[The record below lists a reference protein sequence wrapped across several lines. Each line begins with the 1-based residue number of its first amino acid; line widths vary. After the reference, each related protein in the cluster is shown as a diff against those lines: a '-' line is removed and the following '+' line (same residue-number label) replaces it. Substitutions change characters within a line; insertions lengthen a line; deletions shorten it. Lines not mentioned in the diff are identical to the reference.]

1 MKNNKEIKDEKMIMN
16 WNKFINELPI
26 VCEGINN
33 IIGNKGNYNFFIKK
47 NKIYNIILIKKYL
60 KFEENNKKKILIN
73 II

>member
-47 NKIYNIILIKKYL
+47 IKYITL
-60 KFEENNKKKILIN
+60 F
-73 II
+73 